1 MTRSRDIESLFARFG
16 GNAGDYQE
24 VRAEAEADDAR
35 ARWPLLGVL
44 DPLEQRR
51 VAPPGEA
58 PASRAHTLATSPRP
72 GARMAAEP
80 ARVDESVP
88 AHAPVAASS
97 VKAAQPGLLLKKLFS
112 APPEP
117 AAEPAPEKAVPLER
131 LFDRLRGGGRAT
143 VAPDVAPG
151 HEYVGQPTEDGR
163 PWFIG
168 GGRRS

>member
-44 DPLEQRR
+44 DPIEQRR
-51 VAPPGEA
+51 IAPPGETQASRARA
-58 PASRAHTLATSPRP
+58 PASWPLL

-80 ARVDESVP
+80 ARVDEP
-88 AHAPVAASS
+88 APARAPVAAPS
-97 VKAAQPGLLLKKLFS
+97 VKAAQPGPLLKKLFS

-117 AAEPAPEKAVPLER
+117 AAEPAPEQAVPLER
-131 LFDRLRGGGRAT
+131 LFDRLRGGGRAAG
-143 VAPDVAPG
+143 APDVAPG
-151 HEYVGQPTEDGR
+151 HEHVGRPTEDGR
-163 PWFIG
+163 LWFIG
-168 GGRRS
+168 GVRRS